1 MHQRTVPIVPR
12 MLDDRVI
19 FEVDIVVS
27 YGRYGY
33 QVERNIEDIVR

>member
-19 FEVDIVVS
+19 FVDIIGW

-33 QVERNIEDIVR
+33 RVERNIEDIVR